1 MKPLFALAV
10 CILVFSAVAAELDM
24 NLLKAIGNDRTRW
37 AAHSHGAETREC
49 FRVVDSGGKPVTNAN
64 VRCAFKVGVGAS
76 GLQDVYGVTD
86 TNGLC
91 TINGMCKAYMD
102 YSVAK
107 DGYYCSH
114 GKVDYMETTRVP
126 AVIGGKWQPYGETR
140 TVVLKQIRQPQDM
153 LGVDCPPQ
161 RKIRIYDEWLGVDLA
176 KGDFVPPVGNGCE
189 PDMLVRFHLAGEM
202 PYDWSIRMDVSF
214 TNSPYAG
221 AYRLK
226 MDNWSDMKSV
236 YQADTNATY
245 LSELSFRHAREKGK
259 RTPNM
264 EKLGKDEYLV
274 FRTRTKVDGGGKL
287 LSARYGKLYGPWHF
301 EDAGGFRIHKVFLNR
316 NDNDVNLEDTWT
328 IENAK
333 KYRSHLR

>member
-1 MKPLFALAV
+1 MKIQTLAMFSLASVNIYAAMTADGESALR
-10 CILVFSAVAAELDM
+10 
-24 NLLKAIGNDRTRW
+24 N
-37 AAHSHGAETREC
+37 GALGRYVY
-49 FRVVDSGGKPVTNAN
+49 RVVDDGGIPVSNASAH
-64 VRCAFKVGVGAS
+64 VWFRSYGRP
-76 GLQDVYGVTD
+76 QDKADWVVQTD
-86 TNGLC
+86 TNGMFAAEHSF
-91 TINGMCKAYMD
+91 NEQF
-102 YSVAK
+102 SVGIDK
-107 DGYYCSH
+107 EGYYHTHVEINYLSMTELPV
-114 GKVDYMETTRVP
+114 KD
-126 AVIGGKWQPYGETR
+126 GKWQPYGETR

-245 LSELSFRHAREKGK
+245 LSELSFRYAREKGK

-264 EKLGKDEYLV
+264 EKLGKDE
-274 FRTRTKVDGGGKL
+274 
-287 LSARYGKLYGPWHF
+287 
-301 EDAGGFRIHKVFLNR
+301 
-316 NDNDVNLEDTWT
+316 
-328 IENAK
+328 
-333 KYRSHLR
+333 

>member
-1 MKPLFALAV
+1 MKIQTLAMFSLASVNIYAAMTADGESALR
-10 CILVFSAVAAELDM
+10 
-24 NLLKAIGNDRTRW
+24 N
-37 AAHSHGAETREC
+37 GALGRYVY
-49 FRVVDSGGKPVTNAN
+49 RVVDDGGIPVSNASAH
-64 VRCAFKVGVGAS
+64 VWFRSYGRP
-76 GLQDVYGVTD
+76 QDKADWVVQTD
-86 TNGLC
+86 TNGMFAAEHRF
-91 TINGMCKAYMD
+91 NEQF
-102 YSVAK
+102 SVGIDK
-107 DGYYCSH
+107 EGYYHTHVEINYLSMTELPV
-114 GKVDYMETTRVP
+114 KD
-126 AVIGGKWQPYGETR
+126 GKWQPYGETR

-245 LSELSFRHAREKGK
+245 LSELSFRYAREKGK

-333 KYRSHLR
+333 KYCSHLR

>member
-1 MKPLFALAV
+1 MKIQTLAMFSLASVNIYAAMTADGESALR
-10 CILVFSAVAAELDM
+10 
-24 NLLKAIGNDRTRW
+24 N
-37 AAHSHGAETREC
+37 GALGRYVY
-49 FRVVDSGGKPVTNAN
+49 RVVDDGGIPVSNASAH
-64 VRCAFKVGVGAS
+64 VWFRSYGRP
-76 GLQDVYGVTD
+76 QDKADWVVQTD
-86 TNGLC
+86 TNGMFAAEHSF
-91 TINGMCKAYMD
+91 NEQF
-102 YSVAK
+102 SVGIDK
-107 DGYYCSH
+107 EGYYHTHDEINYLSMTELPV
-114 GKVDYMETTRVP
+114 VD
-126 AVIGGKWQPYGETR
+126 GKWQPYGETR

-245 LSELSFRHAREKGK
+245 LSELSFRYAREKGK

-287 LSARYGKLYGPWHF
+287 LSARYGKLY
-301 EDAGGFRIHKVFLNR
+301 
-316 NDNDVNLEDTWT
+316 
-328 IENAK
+328 
-333 KYRSHLR
+333 

>member
-1 MKPLFALAV
+1 MKIQTLAMFSLASVNIYAAMTADGESALR
-10 CILVFSAVAAELDM
+10 
-24 NLLKAIGNDRTRW
+24 N
-37 AAHSHGAETREC
+37 GALGRYVY
-49 FRVVDSGGKPVTNAN
+49 RVVDDGGIPVSNASAH
-64 VRCAFKVGVGAS
+64 VWFRSYGRP
-76 GLQDVYGVTD
+76 QDKADWVVQTD
-86 TNGLC
+86 TNGMFAAEHSF
-91 TINGMCKAYMD
+91 NEQF
-102 YSVAK
+102 SVGIDK
-107 DGYYCSH
+107 EGYYHTHVEINYLSMTELPV
-114 GKVDYMETTRVP
+114 KD
-126 AVIGGKWQPYGETR
+126 GKWQPYGETR

-214 TNSPYAG
+214 THSPYAG

-245 LSELSFRHAREKGK
+245 LSELSFRYAREKGK

-287 LSARYGKLYGPWHF
+287 LSARDGKLYGPWHF

>member
-1 MKPLFALAV
+1 MT
-10 CILVFSAVAAELDM
+10 EL
-24 NLLKAIGNDRTRW
+24 
-37 AAHSHGAETREC
+37 
-49 FRVVDSGGKPVTNAN
+49 PV
-64 VRCAFKVGVGAS
+64 
-76 GLQDVYGVTD
+76 
-86 TNGLC
+86 
-91 TINGMCKAYMD
+91 
-102 YSVAK
+102 K
-107 DGYYCSH
+107 D
-114 GKVDYMETTRVP
+114 
-126 AVIGGKWQPYGETR
+126 GKWQPYGETR

-245 LSELSFRHAREKGK
+245 LSELSFRYAREKGK

>member
-1 MKPLFALAV
+1 MKIQTLAMFSLASVNIYAAMTADGESALR
-10 CILVFSAVAAELDM
+10 
-24 NLLKAIGNDRTRW
+24 N
-37 AAHSHGAETREC
+37 GALGRYVY
-49 FRVVDSGGKPVTNAN
+49 RVVDDGGIPVSNASAH
-64 VRCAFKVGVGAS
+64 VWFRSYGRP
-76 GLQDVYGVTD
+76 QDKADWVVQTD
-86 TNGLC
+86 TNGLFAAEHSF
-91 TINGMCKAYMD
+91 NEQF
-102 YSVAK
+102 SVGIDK
-107 DGYYCSH
+107 EGYYHTHVEINYLSMTELPV
-114 GKVDYMETTRVP
+114 KD
-126 AVIGGKWQPYGETR
+126 GKWQPYGETR

-245 LSELSFRHAREKGK
+245 LSELSFRYAREKGK

>member
-1 MKPLFALAV
+1 MKIQTLAMFSLASVNIYAAMTADGESALR
-10 CILVFSAVAAELDM
+10 
-24 NLLKAIGNDRTRW
+24 N
-37 AAHSHGAETREC
+37 GALGRYVY
-49 FRVVDSGGKPVTNAN
+49 RVVDDGGIPVSNASAH
-64 VRCAFKVGVGAS
+64 VWFRSYGRP
-76 GLQDVYGVTD
+76 QDKADWVVQTD
-86 TNGLC
+86 TNGMFAAEHSF
-91 TINGMCKAYMD
+91 NEQF
-102 YSVAK
+102 SVGIDK
-107 DGYYCSH
+107 EGYYHTHVEINYLSMTELPV
-114 GKVDYMETTRVP
+114 KD
-126 AVIGGKWQPYGETR
+126 GKWQSYGETR

-245 LSELSFRHAREKGK
+245 LSELSFRYAREKGK

>member
-1 MKPLFALAV
+1 MKIQTLAMFSLASVNIYAAMTADGESALR
-10 CILVFSAVAAELDM
+10 
-24 NLLKAIGNDRTRW
+24 N
-37 AAHSHGAETREC
+37 GALGRYVY
-49 FRVVDSGGKPVTNAN
+49 RVVDDGGIPVSNASAH
-64 VRCAFKVGVGAS
+64 VWFRSYGRP
-76 GLQDVYGVTD
+76 QDKADWVVQTD
-86 TNGLC
+86 TNGMFAAEHSF
-91 TINGMCKAYMD
+91 NEQF
-102 YSVAK
+102 SVGIDK
-107 DGYYCSH
+107 EGYYHTHVEINYLSMTELPV
-114 GKVDYMETTRVP
+114 KD
-126 AVIGGKWQPYGETR
+126 GKWQPYGETR

-245 LSELSFRHAREKGK
+245 LSELSFRYAREKGT

>member
-1 MKPLFALAV
+1 MKIQTLAMFSLASVNIYAAMTADGESALR
-10 CILVFSAVAAELDM
+10 
-24 NLLKAIGNDRTRW
+24 N
-37 AAHSHGAETREC
+37 GALGRYVY
-49 FRVVDSGGKPVTNAN
+49 RVVDDGGIPVSNASAH
-64 VRCAFKVGVGAS
+64 VWFRSYGRP
-76 GLQDVYGVTD
+76 QDKADWVVQTD
-86 TNGLC
+86 TNGMFAAEHSF
-91 TINGMCKAYMD
+91 NEQF
-102 YSVAK
+102 SVGIDK
-107 DGYYCSH
+107 EGYYHTHVEINYLSMTELPV
-114 GKVDYMETTRVP
+114 KD
-126 AVIGGKWQPYGETR
+126 GKWQPYGETR

-161 RKIRIYDEWLGVDLA
+161 RKIRMYDEWLGVDLA

-245 LSELSFRHAREKGK
+245 LSELSFRYAREKGK

>member
-1 MKPLFALAV
+1 MKIQTLAMFSLASVNIYAAMTADGESALR
-10 CILVFSAVAAELDM
+10 S
-24 NLLKAIGNDRTRW
+24 
-37 AAHSHGAETREC
+37 GAFGRYVY
-49 FRVVDSGGKPVTNAN
+49 RVVDDGGIPVSNASAH
-64 VRCAFKVGVGAS
+64 VWFRSYGRP
-76 GLQDVYGVTD
+76 QDKADWVVQTD
-86 TNGLC
+86 TNGMFAAEHSFNEQFSVGIDKEGYYH
-91 TINGMCKAYMD
+91 THVEINYLSMTELP
-102 YSVAK
+102 VK
-107 DGYYCSH
+107 DG
-114 GKVDYMETTRVP
+114 
-126 AVIGGKWQPYGETR
+126 KWRPYGETR

-245 LSELSFRHAREKGK
+245 LSELSFRYAREKGK

>member
-1 MKPLFALAV
+1 MKIQTLAMFSLASVNIYASMTADGESALR
-10 CILVFSAVAAELDM
+10 
-24 NLLKAIGNDRTRW
+24 N
-37 AAHSHGAETREC
+37 GALGRYVY
-49 FRVVDSGGKPVTNAN
+49 RVVDDGGIPVSNASAH
-64 VRCAFKVGVGAS
+64 VWFRSYGRP
-76 GLQDVYGVTD
+76 QDKADWVVQTD
-86 TNGLC
+86 TNGMFAAEHRF
-91 TINGMCKAYMD
+91 NEQF
-102 YSVAK
+102 SVGIDK
-107 DGYYCSH
+107 EGYYHTHVEINYLSMTELPV
-114 GKVDYMETTRVP
+114 KD
-126 AVIGGKWQPYGETR
+126 GKWQPYGETR

-189 PDMLVRFHLAGEM
+189 PDMLVRFRLAGEM

-245 LSELSFRHAREKGK
+245 LSELSFRYAREKGK

-301 EDAGGFRIHKVFLNR
+301 EDAGGFQIHKVFLNR

>member
-1 MKPLFALAV
+1 MKIQTLAMFSLASVNIYAAMTADGESALR
-10 CILVFSAVAAELDM
+10 
-24 NLLKAIGNDRTRW
+24 N
-37 AAHSHGAETREC
+37 GALGRYVY
-49 FRVVDSGGKPVTNAN
+49 RVVDDGGIPVSNASAH
-64 VRCAFKVGVGAS
+64 VWFRSYGRP
-76 GLQDVYGVTD
+76 QDKADWVVQTD
-86 TNGLC
+86 TNGMFAAEHSF
-91 TINGMCKAYMD
+91 NEQF
-102 YSVAK
+102 SVGIDK
-107 DGYYCSH
+107 EGYYHTHVEINYLSMTELPV
-114 GKVDYMETTRVP
+114 KD
-126 AVIGGKWQPYGETR
+126 GKWQPYGETL

-245 LSELSFRHAREKGK
+245 LSELSFRYAREKGK

>member
-1 MKPLFALAV
+1 MKIQTLAMFSLASVNIYAAMTADGESALR
-10 CILVFSAVAAELDM
+10 
-24 NLLKAIGNDRTRW
+24 N
-37 AAHSHGAETREC
+37 GALGRYVY
-49 FRVVDSGGKPVTNAN
+49 RVVDDGGIPVSNASAH
-64 VRCAFKVGVGAS
+64 VWFRSYGRP
-76 GLQDVYGVTD
+76 QDKADWVVQTD
-86 TNGLC
+86 TNGMFAAEHSF
-91 TINGMCKAYMD
+91 NEQF
-102 YSVAK
+102 SVGIDK
-107 DGYYCSH
+107 EGYYHTHVEINYLSMTELPV
-114 GKVDYMETTRVP
+114 KD
-126 AVIGGKWQPYGETR
+126 GKWQPYGETR

-245 LSELSFRHAREKGK
+245 LSELSFRYAREKGK

-333 KYRSHLR
+333 EYRSHLR

>member
-1 MKPLFALAV
+1 MKIQTLAMFSLASVNIYAAMTADGESALR
-10 CILVFSAVAAELDM
+10 
-24 NLLKAIGNDRTRW
+24 N
-37 AAHSHGAETREC
+37 GALGRYVY
-49 FRVVDSGGKPVTNAN
+49 RVVDDGGIPVSNASAHVWFRSYGRPQDKADWV
-64 VRCAFKVGVGAS
+64 VR
-76 GLQDVYGVTD
+76 TD
-86 TNGLC
+86 TNGMFAAEHSF
-91 TINGMCKAYMD
+91 NEQF
-102 YSVAK
+102 SVGIDK
-107 DGYYCSH
+107 EGYYHTHVEINYLSMTELPV
-114 GKVDYMETTRVP
+114 KD
-126 AVIGGKWQPYGETR
+126 GKWQPYGETR

-245 LSELSFRHAREKGK
+245 LSELSFRYAREKGK

-301 EDAGGFRIHKVFLNR
+301 EDAGGFRVHKVFLNR